1 MSFDSKVTQLGAV
14 SRFCVGRFSDYT
26 ELFSIELRQACDRL
40 VRDMII
46 LAALAVAG
54 LFTLAFMCVALI
66 ASFWITPYF
75 MRVVWGVA
83 GGLAVTV
90 CRCFLGAQIRRPVL
104 AAGSLRD
111 EVNKDLVA
119 IRQALG

>member
-40 VRDMII
+40 VRDVII

-54 LFTLAFMCVALI
+54 LFTLAFMCAALI
-66 ASFWITPYF
+66 ASVWITPYF
-75 MRVVWGVA
+75 MWVVWGVA
-83 GGLAVTV
+83 G
-90 CRCFLGAQIRRPVL
+90 
-104 AAGSLRD
+104 AGCYCLPLLSWCSRF
-111 EVNKDLVA
+111 NGRYWQPAHFGMK
-119 IRQALG
+119 